1 MAKLEMCL
9 VLLLGLLWSAGGA
22 AAAERYLVV
31 ESPPLKLRA
40 EEKAQVLFAI
50 TGELRAAGCEVASE
64 QEGARG
70 GCTTPE
76 CWKATAAAVKATD
89 VLVVAGEYS
98 NFQWTLSLEHR
109 NAAGARVDLQNKD
122 CEYCRLPSILEWTH
136 AAVRQTVETA
146 RAQAAAA
153 LRDAQPSTPPPTQPA
168 PPLTVSTPAPRSFFW
183 PPWAV
188 VGAGAVVMGFGA
200 WALYKNDQDTGSCAP
215 NPVGQK
221 ACNRYDST
229 TYGVVG
235 LAGGGALAL
244 GGILW
249 AILAPSSP
257 SVSVSLNHVAFSVR
271 F

>member
-1 MAKLEMCL
+1 MAKL
-9 VLLLGLLWSAGGA
+9 VVFLLGLLWSAGSV
-22 AAAERYLVV
+22 AAAERYVVV

-50 TGELRAAGCEVASE
+50 AEELRAAGCEVASG
-64 QEGARG
+64 QEATRG

-76 CWKATAAAVKATD
+76 CWKATAAAAKATD

-98 NFQWTLSLEHR
+98 SFHWTLSLEHR
-109 NAAGARVDLQNKD
+109 DSSGARVDMQNKD
-122 CEYCRLPSILEWTH
+122 CEYCRLPSILDWTH
-136 AAVRQTVETA
+136 AAVRQTVETG
-146 RAQAAAA
+146 RAQAAAS
-153 LRDAQPSTPPPTQPA
+153 LRKVPPSAPPPAPAA

-188 VGAGAVVMGFGA
+188 VGAGVVAMGYGA
-200 WALYKNDQDTGSCAP
+200 WALDKNDQGAGSCAP
-215 NPVGQK
+215 NAAGQK
-221 ACNRYDST
+221 ACDRYDST

-235 LAGGGALAL
+235 LASGGALAV
-244 GGILW
+244 GGIVW
-249 AILAPSSP
+249 AILARRDAAP